1 MIYSKTICV
10 AKDASLIP
18 VFKNG
23 KPMHSRYN
31 PSAESLPRQEFSGCL
46 IVAGIG
52 AGFHI
57 KNALLQ
63 NDRICLLVAVEANS
77 ESLEFCKQF
86 DAVKEIEAQANV
98 VLCDAYTLEKTL
110 CESYIPALHKNITL
124 VFQRAWESENLQA
137 ARQINAAT
145 KRALDRLS
153 ADFSVQAHFGKLW
166 HTNILLNLSFIS
178 KTTTKAQIEGAVL
191 HSPPPFPIEKTA
203 AIVAAGP
210 SLDGCIEQIKAG
222 SESGSLFVVAAD
234 TTFGT
239 LQKNGITADAVVS
252 IDAQQ
257 VSSRHF
263 LCTPN
268 SSKTLFVFDLCTN
281 PAIVRF
287 VASKNNT
294 VLFVRTGHP
303 LSSLA
308 NKMLAIPQVDAGG
321 GTVTIAA
328 ADWAKNVGFRHLK
341 FFGADFA
348 YLNGKPY
355 AKGTYLD
362 AQFYGNASRTQTGE
376 RSFCALMFRC
386 NLKKVAGKKDAFTTE
401 VLERY
406 SASLAEWTKR
416 NAFSL
421 HDGVWIREDS
431 APLANNIAHPANTS
445 PFNFQRFMEMLLCE
459 IEELLSGDEHTLS
472 ERILKNEVAVALL
485 PYFAYLKESSLSECL
500 KLAYRQTVRY
510 NATL

>member
-1 MIYSKTICV
+1 MIYSKTIYT
-10 AKDASLIP
+10 AKDSSLIP
-18 VFKNG
+18 VFKNA

-31 PSAESLPRQEFSGCL
+31 PLAETLPPQQLSGCL

-52 AGFHI
+52 SGFHI

-63 NDRICLLVAVEANS
+63 NKLITLLVAVEADS
-77 ESLEFCKQF
+77 ESLEFCRQF
-86 DAVKEIEAQANV
+86 VAVKEIEAKPNV

-110 CESYIPALHKNITL
+110 CAHYIPALHKNIAL
-124 VFQRAWESENLQA
+124 VFQRAWESENP
-137 ARQINAAT
+137 QIAGQIKATT

-178 KTTTKAQIEGAVL
+178 KNTANTKHGDKL
-191 HSPPPFPIEKTA
+191 PPFPTEKTA
-203 AIVAAGP
+203 AIIAAGP
-210 SLDGCIEQIKAG
+210 SLDDCIEQIKAG

-234 TTFGT
+234 TAFGA

-268 SSKTLFVFDLCTN
+268 SSKTVFVFDLCTN
-281 PAIVRF
+281 PAIPAY

-303 LSSLA
+303 LSFLA
-308 NKMLAIPQVDAGG
+308 SKTLPIPQIDAGG

-328 ADWAKNVGFRHLK
+328 ADWVKSVGFRRIQ

-348 YLNGKPY
+348 YLSGKPY

-376 RSFCALMFRC
+376 TRFCALMFRC
-386 NLKKVAGKKDAFTTE
+386 DLKKVAGKKDSFTTE
-401 VLERY
+401 VLARY
-406 SASLAEWTKR
+406 GTSFAEWSKR

-421 HDGVWIREDS
+421 HDGAWIREGNI
-431 APLANNIAHPANTS
+431 PLADNITQTASTS
-445 PFNFQRFMEMLLCE
+445 PFNFPRFMKMLLTQ
-459 IEELLSGDEHTLS
+459 IEELLSGDEQTLI
-472 ERILKNEVAVALL
+472 EHILKSEVAIALL